1 LTHSRARYF
10 AQCLGGAHGYNRLQR
25 EVDSEWLVRVIRR
38 SLLSDLGDKVQ
49 TKQEIFERLRSVLV
63 ELFEIDPQRVTLEAH
78 LYHDLEIDSID
89 TIDLIL
95 KLKDLT
101 GRKIQPEQ
109 FRHVRTVGDAVEAI
123 YQLTAGQTAAA

>member
-1 LTHSRARYF
+1 
-10 AQCLGGAHGYNRLQR
+10 
-25 EVDSEWLVRVIRR
+25 
-38 SLLSDLGDKVQ
+38 VQ

-63 ELFEIDPQRVTLEAH
+63 ELFEIEAERVTLDAH
-78 LYHDLEIDSID
+78 LYNDLEIDSID

-109 FRHVRTVGDAVEAI
+109 FRHVRTVGDAVDAI
-123 YQLTAGQTAAA
+123 HALMVGQPAAA